1 MNNLTLLMNETQI
14 NLLAGCTQ
22 ASLVTLVGYPFDLVK
37 GRMQTGKYSSTMNCV
52 SYTVRKE
59 GLVSLYRGGTAPWLS
74 HILKRPIQYPIAE
87 WMKEETNG
95 TSNLN
100 KTMGT
105 AISPLASNYVIGG
118 VTGAIGPI
126 LGTPM
131 QVVKMGMQTTS
142 RGEYT
147 TLKYV
152 QHIFQSKGVAGFYRG
167 FLPTMAKDSLFGA
180 SFLGHYYTLRD
191 YFESNNVPIP
201 KWCATFISG
210 ATAHCATWLILIP
223 IDNIKSKVQKANET
237 RSPMTI
243 LSNTLRTDGVRSLWR
258 GVLPACMRTI
268 PVSGIAMVGYEG
280 IREYLRDL

>member
-1 MNNLTLLMNETQI
+1 
-14 NLLAGCTQ
+14 
-22 ASLVTLVGYPFDLVK
+22 
-37 GRMQTGKYSSTMNCV
+37 
-52 SYTVRKE
+52 
-59 GLVSLYRGGTAPWLS
+59 
-74 HILKRPIQYPIAE
+74 
-87 WMKEETNG
+87 
-95 TSNLN
+95 
-100 KTMGT
+100 
-105 AISPLASNYVIGG
+105 
-118 VTGAIGPI
+118 
-126 LGTPM
+126 
-131 QVVKMGMQTTS
+131 
-142 RGEYT
+142 
-147 TLKYV
+147 
-152 QHIFQSKGVAGFYRG
+152 
-167 FLPTMAKDSLFGA
+167 MAKDSLFGA